1 MTSAKKIAW
10 ESWNV
15 ICEEMESQEFM
26 QEEENIE
33 PTYSDSQ
40 PEIPQEFLM
49 IPQKVVTT
57 PIGVYQEDS
66 PLRPSKRWDCWIG
79 HTNFNIT
86 YDISKK
92 IEETEGVEA
101 LRVMGRYSFFIGVAK
116 LFDIKDVRKD
126 IEKNLCIYTEQ
137 EMLSNEDT
145 NKTVNLVKKQIESKN
160 YWSIL
165 VCPEGKVEYIV
176 SDKMDKNY
184 LDGLSNLL
192 EIKKSIGGI
201 ILRGDNG

>member
-15 ICEEMESQEFM
+15 ICEEMEAQEFSQEE
-26 QEEENIE
+26 QDIE
-33 PTYSDSQ
+33 SSYSDSQ

-49 IPQKVVTT
+49 IPQRVVTT
-57 PIGVYQEDS
+57 PIGVYPEES

-79 HTNFNIT
+79 HTNFDIT

-101 LRVMGRYSFFIGVAK
+101 LKVMGRYSFFIGVAK

-126 IEKNLCIYTEQ
+126 IEKNLCVYTEQ
-137 EMLSNEDT
+137 EVLSNEDT
-145 NKTVNLVKKQIESKN
+145 NKTVNLVKKQIESKK